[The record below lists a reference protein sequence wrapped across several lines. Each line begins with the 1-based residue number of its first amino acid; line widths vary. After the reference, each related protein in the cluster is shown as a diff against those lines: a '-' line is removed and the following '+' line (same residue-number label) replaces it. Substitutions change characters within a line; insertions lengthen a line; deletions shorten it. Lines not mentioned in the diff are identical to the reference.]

1 MHSTPAPGAAAVRG
15 RLKTRPEVALR
26 RNGEAFLVG
35 LVLVATLVWVLFPL
49 YWALVTSLKE
59 PTETFRPT
67 FLPFLQFPP
76 TLGNW
81 QDQFRLA
88 GRDILKDLSNSL
100 LVATSSALLA
110 LWIGSLAGYALAR
123 FSFQVGPIRNHD
135 IASWFLSQ
143 VVIPPVVVVI
153 PFFIFMQRLGLLDTH
168 LGLTLA
174 HTTMNLPL
182 ATLLMRDTFLG
193 IPVEVEEAALVD
205 GASRWTVL
213 WRVVLPLAAPAL
225 VSTGI
230 LAFAFS
236 WNEFIY
242 ALTLTFER
250 ATTIPLLI
258 AGAKMSQGIQF
269 WFVSVRVLLAL
280 LPPVLLALSVQRYVV
295 RGLTLGAVR

>member
-1 MHSTPAPGAAAVRG
+1 M
-15 RLKTRPEVALR
+15 ALR

>member
-1 MHSTPAPGAAAVRG
+1 M
-15 RLKTRPEVALR
+15 KTRPEVALR

>member
-1 MHSTPAPGAAAVRG
+1 MHSTPAPSAAAVRG
-15 RLKTRPEVALR
+15 RLKTQPEVALR
-26 RNGEAFLVG
+26 RYGEAFLFG

-76 TLGNW
+76 TLANW

-110 LWIGSLAGYALAR
+110 LGLGSMAGYALAR
-123 FSFQVGPIRNHD
+123 FPFQVGPIRNHD

-153 PFFIFMQRLGLLDTH
+153 PFFLFMQRLGLLDTR

-193 IPVEVEEAALVD
+193 IPAEVEEAALVD

-213 WRVVLPLAAPAL
+213 LRIVLPLAAPAL

-230 LAFAFS
+230 LAFALS

-280 LPPVLLALSVQRYVV
+280 LPPVLLAFSVQRYVV

>member
-1 MHSTPAPGAAAVRG
+1 
-15 RLKTRPEVALR
+15 LKARPEVALR

-35 LVLVATLVWVLFPL
+35 LVLVAALLWVLFPL

-67 FLPFLQFPP
+67 FLPFLQFRP
-76 TLGNW
+76 TLANW

-100 LVATSSALLA
+100 LVAASSALLA
-110 LWIGSLAGYALAR
+110 LGLGSMAGYALAR
-123 FSFQVGPIRNHD
+123 FPFQVGPIRNHD

-153 PFFIFMQRLGLLDTH
+153 PFFLFMQRLGLLDTR

-213 WRVVLPLAAPAL
+213 WRVVFPLAAPAL

>member
-1 MHSTPAPGAAAVRG
+1 
-15 RLKTRPEVALR
+15 VALR

>member
-1 MHSTPAPGAAAVRG
+1 
-15 RLKTRPEVALR
+15 LKTRPEVALR

>member
-1 MHSTPAPGAAAVRG
+1 M
-15 RLKTRPEVALR
+15 ALR
-26 RNGEAFLVG
+26 RNGETLLVG
-35 LVLVATLVWVLFPL
+35 LILVTTLVWVLFPL

-100 LVATSSALLA
+100 LVAASSALLA
-110 LWIGSLAGYALAR
+110 VGLGSMAGYALAR
-123 FSFQVGPIRNHD
+123 FPFQVGPIRNHD

-153 PFFIFMQRLGLLDTH
+153 PFFLFMQRLGLLDTR

-213 WRVVLPLAAPAL
+213 WSVVLPIAAPAL

-280 LPPVLLALSVQRYVV
+280 LPPVLLALGVQRYLV